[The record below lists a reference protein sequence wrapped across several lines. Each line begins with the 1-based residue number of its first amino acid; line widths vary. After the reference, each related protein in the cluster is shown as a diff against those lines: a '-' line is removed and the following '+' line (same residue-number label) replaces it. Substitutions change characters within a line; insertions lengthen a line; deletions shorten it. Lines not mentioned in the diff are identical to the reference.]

1 MDFIQSVI
9 AIFLGG
15 RVKFSAKQ
23 SACDASGDSER
34 LNHWCLCGLDGKMGA
49 SYTTK

>member
-9 AIFLGG
+9 AVFLGG

-34 LNHWCLCGLDGKMGA
+34 L
-49 SYTTK
+49 